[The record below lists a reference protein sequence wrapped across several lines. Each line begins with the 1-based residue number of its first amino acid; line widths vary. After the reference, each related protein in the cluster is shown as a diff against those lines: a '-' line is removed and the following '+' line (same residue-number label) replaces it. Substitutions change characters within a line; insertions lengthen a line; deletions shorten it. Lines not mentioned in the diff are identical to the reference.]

1 MFPHYTSKS
10 FILTENDS
18 SVVLIGCVLIKNQI
32 FLYKFILVCLAY
44 LFYVSERI
52 LKFYLQ
58 LISCDILFYFLFF
71 LISVGIL
78 LIKMIHNLNF
88 YFIFLWT
95 GTLVAQWVRSLDLTT
110 YTSLSPIRRGFDP
123 GFVNY
128 KKGCTRL
135 AAASDKVYQLLAHGR
150 GSLRVLRLPPPPK
163 LVAMI

>member
-88 YFIFLWT
+88 YFIFL
-95 GTLVAQWVRSLDLTT
+95 
-110 YTSLSPIRRGFDP
+110 
-123 GFVNY
+123 
-128 KKGCTRL
+128 
-135 AAASDKVYQLLAHGR
+135 
-150 GSLRVLRLPPPPK
+150 
-163 LVAMI
+163 